1 MRLMSIYTSLDHIGG
16 AGNVCVSLHQ
26 GLLETGKFKSG
37 KIVSKTSFEE
47 LALVYKQSLKPEDYQ
62 KFNIKSI
69 FKQSEEWI
77 IISHHRK
84 LTTYL
89 ILMSKLY
96 RKKMKLIH
104 IAHNVFENLKYFT
117 LFPKT
122 TIAVSK
128 AVEKNLKSYFNL
140 SNTQVIYNGIK
151 PPEEINS
158 RKYNPN
164 NIIITLPAIIWEVK
178 QQLLIADFL
187 KDKMPKNII
196 LQFAGNGPDF
206 DALKKI
212 VKRHSQLKALGYI
225 ENVSALY
232 KESDYVL
239 LFSKIEGLPL
249 SLIEAQSYGVPI
261 ICNNV
266 GGNLEIL
273 KPDKNGFYVA
283 DLEALSSRIQ
293 SLENVN
299 SDIYNSMK
307 QASLNNFN
315 QNFRFDIMIERY
327 MKVIRKLC

>member
-1 MRLMSIYTSLDHIGG
+1 MRLMSIYTSLDYIGG
-16 AGNVCVSLHQ
+16 AGKVCVNLHL

-37 KIVSKTSFEE
+37 KVVSKTSFKE
-47 LALVYKQSLKPEDYQ
+47 LADVYKQFLKPEDYQ
-62 KFNIKSI
+62 KFYIKSI

-96 RKKMKLIH
+96 RKKLRLIH
-104 IAHNVFENLKYFT
+104 IAHNVFKNLKYFT
-117 LFPKT
+117 LFPET

-128 AVEKNLKSYFNL
+128 AVEKNLQSYFKQ

-151 PPEEINS
+151 SPEEVNT
-158 RKYNPN
+158 RKYDPN
-164 NIIITLPAIIWEVK
+164 NIVITLPAIIWEVK

-187 KDKMPKNII
+187 KDKMPENIT
-196 LQFAGNGPDF
+196 LQFAGDGPDLE
-206 DALKKI
+206 ALNKI
-212 VKRHSQLKALGYI
+212 VKNQSQLKTLGYI
-225 ENVSALY
+225 EDINTLY
-232 KESDYVL
+232 KKSDYVL

-261 ICNNV
+261 ICNDV

-273 KPDKNGFYVA
+273 EPHKNGFYVA
-283 DLEALSSRIQ
+283 NLEALLSLFQ
-293 SLENVN
+293 SLGDIN
-299 SDIYNSMK
+299 SDTYKFMK

-315 QNFRFDIMIERY
+315 QNFRFDIMIEEY
-327 MKVIRKLC
+327 MKVIQKLC